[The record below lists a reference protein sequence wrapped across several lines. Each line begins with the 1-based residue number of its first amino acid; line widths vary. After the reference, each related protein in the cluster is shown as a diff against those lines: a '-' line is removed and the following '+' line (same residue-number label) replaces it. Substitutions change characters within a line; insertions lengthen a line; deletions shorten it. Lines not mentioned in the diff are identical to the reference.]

1 MLLCLICQT
10 SIFCY
15 FLRKWANAQN
25 VNLFTCCH
33 IINSVDYTSFI
44 SDLLQFDINQSDP
57 PEPKFLALLCVTT
70 NGIIL
75 VCCPHNQDDVETGCS
90 VIKKF
95 RHNRFH
101 SCRGVRSIIIYHYP
115 PQWLLW
121 AETHGTDQSISS
133 QIENESYQKK
143 MRRAFTSSAFTGTCA
158 VGSQFIENNVLPE
171 TKPHLLHS
179 WSWDGYWR

>member
-1 MLLCLICQT
+1 MVTFAFNPYSREKVAGNCRVYFLFAAKWKQNLLAVLLCLICQT
-10 SIFCY
+10 SIFCC

-25 VNLFTCCH
+25 VNLFTCCN

-44 SDLLQFDINQSDP
+44 SDLLQFDVNQSDP

-95 RHNRFH
+95 RHNCFH
-101 SCRGVRSIIIYHYP
+101 SCRGTRSIIIIIISLFIHHSGFFGLKHMERLRVYP
-115 PQWLLW
+115 LKL
-121 AETHGTDQSISS
+121 
-133 QIENESYQKK
+133 K
-143 MRRAFTSSAFTGTCA
+143 MKAIRKRWGEHT
-158 VGSQFIENNVLPE
+158 
-171 TKPHLLHS
+171 
-179 WSWDGYWR
+179 